1 MNDAERGKM
10 LRAHA
15 AVKEHGG
22 INAAAKATGIP
33 YTTTRKYYNLAMAH
47 LGLPDVRHHPK
58 SLAHT
63 PLSDAPQ
70 AVASE
75 LILSLPPIQ
84 NGAAL
89 AFSDCHWTSLVQPL
103 SLAHEALITMARHLQ
118 PGFLFCV
125 GDALDM
131 GGASRHLPSMWSDVS
146 KPKVK
151 DELAAGQ
158 THLRDLR
165 EAAGNPECYWI
176 RGNHDDRFDKYLAA
190 HAAAFE
196 GMGAFTLA
204 DWFQDWRMCWR
215 LDVGDNVSFVHRFH
229 NGVHAAH
236 NNAMKSARTV
246 ISGDTHAL
254 EVKPWNNWT
263 RRLWGVQ
270 CGMIGDPTWPC
281 FNYRLAQPG
290 QQQPGFVVLTWK
302 DGELMTPEPCEVV
315 NGAAWFRGEPVA
327 GRVRVKAGRAAA

>member
-1 MNDAERGKM
+1 MHDA
-10 LRAHA
+10 LREKLLHAHA
-15 AVKEHGG
+15 AVKEHGA
-22 INAAAKATGIP
+22 INVASKATGIP
-33 YTTTRKYYNLAMAH
+33 YTTIRKYYTQAMVE
-47 LGLPDVRHHPK
+47 LSLPDVRHHPK

-63 PLSDAPQ
+63 PVVEAPQ
-70 AVASE
+70 AARSE
-75 LILSLPPIQ
+75 LAINLPPIQ
-84 NGAAL
+84 NGTAL
-89 AFSDCHWTSLVQPL
+89 AFSDCHWTSLIQPR
-103 SLAHEALITMARHLQ
+103 SLAHEALLILARHLK

-131 GGASRHLPSMWSDVS
+131 GSTSRHLPLMWSDVS

-165 EAAGNPECYWI
+165 EAAGDPECYWI

-229 NGVHAAH
+229 NGVHAGY

-270 CGMIGDPTWPC
+270 CGMIGDPAWPC

>member
-10 LRAHA
+10 LHAHE
-15 AVKEHGG
+15 AVKKHGS
-22 INAAAKATGIP
+22 INAACKAENIP
-33 YTTTRKYYNLAMAH
+33 NTTLRKYYHLSMVH
-47 LGLPDVRHHPK
+47 LGLSDVRHNSR

-63 PLSDAPQ
+63 PLSDPPQ
-70 AVASE
+70 AAASE
-75 LILSLPPIQ
+75 LFVSLPPIQ
-84 NGAAL
+84 NGTAL
-89 AFSDCHWTSLVQPL
+89 AFSDCHWTTLIQPR
-103 SLAHEALITMARHLQ
+103 SLAHEALLILARLLQ

-131 GGASRHLPSMWSDVS
+131 GATSRHPPLMWSDVS

-165 EAAGNPECYWI
+165 EAAGNPECFWI

-204 DWFQDWRMCWR
+204 DWFPDWRMCWR
-215 LDVGDNVSFVHRFH
+215 LDAGDNVSFVHRFY
-229 NGVHAAH
+229 NGVHAGY

-246 ISGDTHAL
+246 VSGDTHAL

-270 CGMIGDPTWPC
+270 CGMIGDPAWPC

-290 QQQPGFVVLTWK
+290 QQQPGFIVLTWK

-327 GRVRVKAGRAAA
+327 GRVKVKAVRG

>member
-10 LRAHA
+10 LHAHA

-22 INAAAKATGIP
+22 ISAAAKATGIP

-70 AVASE
+70 ANASE
-75 LILSLPPIQ
+75 LIVSLPPIQ
-84 NGAAL
+84 NGTAL

-103 SLAHEALITMARHLQ
+103 SLAHEALLVMARHLQ

-131 GGASRHLPSMWSDVS
+131 GATSRHPPLMWSDVR

-165 EAAGNPECYWI
+165 EAAGSPECFWI

-190 HAAAFE
+190 HAAQFE

-204 DWFQDWRMCWR
+204 DWFSDWRMCWR

-229 NGVHAAH
+229 NGVHAGY

-270 CGMIGDPTWPC
+270 CGMIGDPAWPC

-290 QQQPGFVVLTWK
+290 QQQPGFIVLTWK

-327 GRVRVKAGRAAA
+327 GRVRVRAGRG

>member
-10 LRAHA
+10 LHAHA

-22 INAAAKATGIP
+22 INAASKATGIS

-47 LGLPDVRHHPK
+47 LRLPDVRHHPK

-70 AVASE
+70 AIASE

-84 NGAAL
+84 NGTAL

-103 SLAHEALITMARHLQ
+103 SLAHEALLVMARHLQ
-118 PGFLFCV
+118 PDFLFCV

-131 GGASRHLPSMWSDVS
+131 GSTSRHPPLMWSDVS

-165 EAAGNPECYWI
+165 EAAGNPECFWI

-204 DWFQDWRMCWR
+204 DWFPDWRMCWR
-215 LDVGDNVSFVHRFH
+215 LDAGDNVSFVHRFH
-229 NGVHAAH
+229 NGVHAGY

-270 CGMIGDPTWPC
+270 CGMIGDPAWPC

-290 QQQPGFVVLTWK
+290 QQQPGFIVLTWK

-327 GRVRVKAGRAAA
+327 GRVRVKAGRG

>member
-10 LRAHA
+10 LHAHA
-15 AVKEHGG
+15 AVKEHGS
-22 INAAAKATGIP
+22 INAACKAANIP
-33 YTTTRKYYNLAMAH
+33 NTTLRKYYNLAMVH
-47 LGLPDVRHHPK
+47 LSLPDVRHHPK

-70 AVASE
+70 AIASE

-84 NGAAL
+84 NGTAL

-131 GGASRHLPSMWSDVS
+131 GCASRHLPGMWSDVS

-165 EAAGNPECYWI
+165 EAAGNPECFWI

-196 GMGAFTLA
+196 GMGAFALK
-204 DWFQDWRMCWR
+204 DWFPDWRMCWR
-215 LDVGDNVSFVHRFH
+215 LDAGDNVSFVHRFH
-229 NGVHAAH
+229 NGVHAGY

-270 CGMIGDPTWPC
+270 CGMIGDPAWPC

-290 QQQPGFVVLTWK
+290 QQQPGFIVLTWK

-327 GRVRVKAGRAAA
+327 GRVRVRAGRG

>member
-1 MNDAERGKM
+1 
-10 LRAHA
+10 
-15 AVKEHGG
+15 
-22 INAAAKATGIP
+22 
-33 YTTTRKYYNLAMAH
+33 
-47 LGLPDVRHHPK
+47 
-58 SLAHT
+58 
-63 PLSDAPQ
+63 
-70 AVASE
+70 
-75 LILSLPPIQ
+75 
-84 NGAAL
+84 
-89 AFSDCHWTSLVQPL
+89 
-103 SLAHEALITMARHLQ
+103 MARHLQ
-118 PGFLFCV
+118 PGFLFCL

-131 GGASRHLPSMWSDVS
+131 GSTSRHPPLMWSDVK

-204 DWFQDWRMCWR
+204 DWFPDWRMCWR

-229 NGVHAAH
+229 NGVHAGY

-246 ISGDTHAL
+246 VSGDTHAL

-270 CGMIGDPTWPC
+270 CGMIGDPAWPC

-290 QQQPGFVVLTWK
+290 QQQPGFIVLTWK

-327 GRVRVKAGRAAA
+327 GRVRVRAGRG

>member
-1 MNDAERGKM
+1 
-10 LRAHA
+10 
-15 AVKEHGG
+15 
-22 INAAAKATGIP
+22 
-33 YTTTRKYYNLAMAH
+33 
-47 LGLPDVRHHPK
+47 
-58 SLAHT
+58 
-63 PLSDAPQ
+63 
-70 AVASE
+70 
-75 LILSLPPIQ
+75 
-84 NGAAL
+84 
-89 AFSDCHWTSLVQPL
+89 
-103 SLAHEALITMARHLQ
+103 
-118 PGFLFCV
+118 V

-131 GGASRHLPSMWSDVS
+131 GSTSRHLPLMWSDVS

-165 EAAGNPECYWI
+165 EAAGDPECYWI

-229 NGVHAAH
+229 NGVHAGY

-270 CGMIGDPTWPC
+270 CGMIGDPAWPC

-290 QQQPGFVVLTWK
+290 QQQPGFIVLTWK

-327 GRVRVKAGRAAA
+327 GRVRVKAGSVAA

>member
-10 LRAHA
+10 LRAHE

-22 INAAAKATGIP
+22 VNAAARATGIP

-47 LGLPDVRHHPK
+47 LGLPDVRHDPK

-70 AVASE
+70 AIASE

-84 NGAAL
+84 NGTAL

-103 SLAHEALITMARHLQ
+103 SLAHEALITMTRHLQ

-131 GGASRHLPSMWSDVS
+131 GSTSRHPPLMWSDVR

-165 EAAGNPECYWI
+165 AAAGSPECFWI

-204 DWFQDWRMCWR
+204 DWFPDWRMCWR

-229 NGVHAAH
+229 NGVHAGY

-270 CGMIGDPTWPC
+270 CGMIGDPAWPC

-290 QQQPGFVVLTWK
+290 QQQPGFIVLTWK

-327 GRVRVKAGRAAA
+327 GRVRVRAGRG

>member
-1 MNDAERGKM
+1 MRDIKRAKL
-10 LRAHA
+10 LRSYE
-15 AVKEHGG
+15 AVKEAGS
-22 INAAAKATGIP
+22 INKAAK
-33 YTTTRKYYNLAMAH
+33 NLAMAYETVREH
-47 LGLPDVRHHPK
+47 YKKALSELGLPDIRHDK
-58 SLAHT
+58 QSLAHT
-63 PLSDAPQ
+63 PISEEPQGAKSD
-70 AVASE
+70 
-75 LILSLPPIQ
+75 LILHLPPIK
-84 NGAAL
+84 NGMAL

-103 SLAHEALITMARHLQ
+103 SIAHEALLIMARYIK
-118 PGFLFCV
+118 PDYLFCV

-131 GGASRHLPSMWSDVS
+131 GTTSRHAPLMWSDVS

-204 DWFQDWRMCWR
+204 DWFPDWRMCWR
-215 LDVGDNVSFVHRFH
+215 LDVGENVSFVHRFH
-229 NGVHAAH
+229 NGVHAGY
-236 NNAMKSARTV
+236 NNAMKSARTI

-270 CGMIGDPTWPC
+270 CGMIGDPAWPC
-281 FNYRLAQPG
+281 FNYRLAQPS
-290 QQQPGFVVLTWK
+290 QQQPGFIVLTWK

-327 GRVRVKAGRAAA
+327 GRVRVKAGRSSA

>member
-10 LRAHA
+10 LHAHA
-15 AVKEHGG
+15 AVKEHGS
-22 INAAAKATGIP
+22 INSACKAENIP
-33 YTTTRKYYNLAMAH
+33 NTTLRKYYHLSMAH
-47 LGLPDVRHHPK
+47 LNLPDVRHNKK

-75 LILSLPPIQ
+75 LIVNLPPIQ
-84 NGAAL
+84 NGTAL
-89 AFSDCHWTSLVQPL
+89 AFSDCHWTTLIQPR
-103 SLAHEALITMARHLQ
+103 SLAHEALLILARLLQ

-131 GGASRHLPSMWSDVS
+131 GATSRHPPLMWADVS

-165 EAAGNPECYWI
+165 EAAGNPECFWI

-190 HAAAFE
+190 HAAQFE

-204 DWFQDWRMCWR
+204 DWFPDWRMCWR
-215 LDVGDNVSFVHRFH
+215 LDAGDNVSFVHRFH
-229 NGVHAAH
+229 NGVHAGY

-270 CGMIGDPTWPC
+270 CGMIGDPAWPC

-290 QQQPGFVVLTWK
+290 QQQPGFIVLTWK
-302 DGELMTPEPCEVV
+302 DGELMTPEACEVV

-327 GRVRVKAGRAAA
+327 GRVRVKAGRG